1 MSKEMQAAFTLLE
14 EEKGISPEVVIGAI
28 AEALTAAY
36 KKQYNQSQ
44 NVTIEYND
52 AKGDFIVYSTRE
64 VVDEVFDSRLEM
76 SLEDALALNSHYQI
90 GDKIRFEE
98 KPKDFARTA
107 ANAAKQVIMNKMR
120 EESHTIIYNE
130 FKRYENEIIQGTV
143 ERVDDR
149 AIFIN
154 LGKVDSMLGKRD
166 QIPGERYQIGDKV
179 KVYVSAVEQSKKGP
193 IVYVSRT
200 HPELLKRMFEKEI
213 PEVFDGTVEIKSIA
227 RDAGDRAKVIV
238 QSHDENVDAIGT
250 MVGAKGSR
258 IQGIIRELAGE
269 KMDIIEWSEDKATLV
284 ANALKPAR
292 IEQVLITAD
301 GSSLA
306 VVARDQLS
314 LAIGKRGQN
323 VRLAAHVTNSKIDI
337 KAADEFNLDDYE
349 FVGEDGEEIPTTEVN
364 ETLVV
369 EEVVETPEVSESEE

>member
-1 MSKEMQAAFTLLE
+1 MQAAFTLLE

-36 KKQYNQSQ
+36 KKQYNQSH

-76 SLEDALALNSHYQI
+76 SLDDALSLNPHYQI

-166 QIPGERYQIGDKV
+166 QIPG
-179 KVYVSAVEQSKKGP
+179 
-193 IVYVSRT
+193 
-200 HPELLKRMFEKEI
+200 
-213 PEVFDGTVEIKSIA
+213 
-227 RDAGDRAKVIV
+227 
-238 QSHDENVDAIGT
+238 
-250 MVGAKGSR
+250 
-258 IQGIIRELAGE
+258 
-269 KMDIIEWSEDKATLV
+269 
-284 ANALKPAR
+284 
-292 IEQVLITAD
+292 
-301 GSSLA
+301 
-306 VVARDQLS
+306 
-314 LAIGKRGQN
+314 
-323 VRLAAHVTNSKIDI
+323 
-337 KAADEFNLDDYE
+337 
-349 FVGEDGEEIPTTEVN
+349 
-364 ETLVV
+364 
-369 EEVVETPEVSESEE
+369 

>member
-76 SLEDALALNSHYQI
+76 SLEDALALNSQYQI

-143 ERVDDR
+143 E
-149 AIFIN
+149 
-154 LGKVDSMLGKRD
+154 
-166 QIPGERYQIGDKV
+166 
-179 KVYVSAVEQSKKGP
+179 
-193 IVYVSRT
+193 
-200 HPELLKRMFEKEI
+200 
-213 PEVFDGTVEIKSIA
+213 
-227 RDAGDRAKVIV
+227 
-238 QSHDENVDAIGT
+238 
-250 MVGAKGSR
+250 
-258 IQGIIRELAGE
+258 
-269 KMDIIEWSEDKATLV
+269 
-284 ANALKPAR
+284 
-292 IEQVLITAD
+292 
-301 GSSLA
+301 
-306 VVARDQLS
+306 
-314 LAIGKRGQN
+314 
-323 VRLAAHVTNSKIDI
+323 
-337 KAADEFNLDDYE
+337 
-349 FVGEDGEEIPTTEVN
+349 
-364 ETLVV
+364 
-369 EEVVETPEVSESEE
+369 

>member
-76 SLEDALALNSHYQI
+76 RLEDALALNSHYQI

-213 PEVFDGTVEIKSIA
+213 PEVYDGTVEIVSIA
-227 RDAGDRAKVIV
+227 REAGDRAKVIV
-238 QSHDENVDAIGT
+238 KSNDANVDAIGT
-250 MVGAKGSR
+250 IVGPRGSR
-258 IQGIIRELAGE
+258 IRTLVDELHGE
-269 KMDIIEWSEDKATLV
+269 NMDIIEWNDDRATLIK
-284 ANALKPAR
+284 NALKPA
-292 IEQVLITAD
+292 QVTDVIIDEAT
-301 GSSLA
+301 GET
-306 VVARDQLS
+306 VVVVPDDQLS
-314 LAIGKRGQN
+314 LAIGKRCQN
-323 VRLAAHVTNSKIDI
+323 VRLAAHVTNNKIDI
-337 KAADEFNLDDYE
+337 KSQTKFDQEAVAVQAEELEADLADEVLD
-349 FVGEDGEEIPTTEVN
+349 
-364 ETLVV
+364 
-369 EEVVETPEVSESEE
+369 